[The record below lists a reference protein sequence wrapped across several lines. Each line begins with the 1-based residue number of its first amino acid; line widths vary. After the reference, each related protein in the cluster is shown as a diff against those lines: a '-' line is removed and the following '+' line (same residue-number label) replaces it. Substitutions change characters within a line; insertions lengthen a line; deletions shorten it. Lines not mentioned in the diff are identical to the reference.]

1 MTEISF
7 DDAATQLGINRSF
20 LNKIVKNGKEIPFH
34 KSGRKYVINQADFD
48 HYQVLKETRKVEL
61 DKADFLNA
69 LKFALEINYH
79 GHTRGDFNKKRQRP
93 FMQAV
98 ENWTQ
103 GGLAE
108 IALQKFIKK
117 NFNIELQIEFRIFT
131 DAIVGQDIT
140 AVKRGHVINP
150 PRKNV
155 SVKSGKENGMVLIV
169 PIREVEAN
177 ARLSDCYVFV
187 RVVYPV
193 DIFARFYRDLPE
205 FIDIKEQILPF
216 ENATAFVVGYC
227 YRHELEKRAVPEAD
241 IEEER
246 YVCVAGHLR
255 NKDDDWKTFAD
266 SI

>member
-1 MTEISF
+1 MAEISF
-7 DDAATQLGINRSF
+7 DDAAAQLGISRDF
-20 LNKIVKNGKEIPFH
+20 LNKIVKNGKEIPYH
-34 KSGRKYVINQADFD
+34 KSGRKFVINQVDFD
-48 HYQVLKETRKVEL
+48 NYRCLKESRKVEL
-61 DKADFLNA
+61 DKADFLKA
-69 LKFALEINYH
+69 LKFALAINYH

-108 IALQKFIKK
+108 IALQKFIKN

-140 AVKRGHVINP
+140 AVKREHVINP

-177 ARLSDCYVFV
+177 VRLSDWYVFV

-205 FIDIKEQILPF
+205 FSDIKEQILPF

-227 YRHELEKRAVPEAD
+227 FRNELEKRKVPEAD
-241 IEEER
+241 IDEER
-246 YVCVAGHLR
+246 YVCVSGQLKNTYA
-255 NKDDDWKTFAD
+255 DWKVFAE